1 VTWAF
6 TPAGTIQQT
15 GPASGYQVFDAT
27 NATLVATGVTAT
39 AAGTTTSVTLDNA
52 LTGGTNY
59 TLRVAPGTVQNPTG
73 NIPNQAQTKAFAEAT
88 TSAANS
94 TVTSSPGTVPAD
106 GATTSTITVTLKNG
120 TGTPVAGH
128 TVALSQNGS
137 AVISAPSGTSTAG
150 GVVTFTVSDTTAET
164 VTFTATDTTD
174 GVVIAQTAQV
184 IFTDVP
190 TITITGGP
198 ADNALV
204 NNTQPAYSGT
214 ADSTPPA
221 TVSVQRQICG
231 PAPTGCG
238 AFNATDVNLSAPGTS
253 STGWTWQNAAPL
265 PQGAYTFNFRAVDSN
280 GAISAL
286 ATRNLT
292 IDTTNPVVV
301 INSPTTATPATTW
314 NEGGEAHSVNVSVT
328 EANCWTPQMF
338 YKKNSDAAFTLLA
351 TYATQCGN
359 LTANFGVFTPTIP
372 DNTDQNVDLKF
383 VATDAAGNV
392 GSNTQSN
399 ALFPLRDTTA
409 PTVTSSS
416 GTGVLL
422 NLNMSES
429 SHINTVT
436 NIQVR
441 SADGTTV
448 LATGAASNN
457 DTTALLVVLNA
468 ALTPGG
474 QYSVWVVNS
483 TSTITD
489 NDLNH
494 NPITTSVP
502 AQISTFTA
510 T

>member
-1 VTWAF
+1 
-6 TPAGTIQQT
+6 
-15 GPASGYQVFDAT
+15 
-27 NATLVATGVTAT
+27 
-39 AAGTTTSVTLDNA
+39 
-52 LTGGTNY
+52 
-59 TLRVAPGTVQNPTG
+59 
-73 NIPNQAQTKAFAEAT
+73 
-88 TSAANS
+88 
-94 TVTSSPGTVPAD
+94 
-106 GATTSTITVTLKNG
+106 VTLKNG

-416 GTGVLL
+416 NTGPVILT
-422 NLNMSES
+422 LNMSEP
-429 SHINTVT
+429 SHINTVG

-441 SADGTTV
+441 SADGTTI
-448 LATGAASNN
+448 LATGTVDITGDGSTLNI
-457 DTTALLVVLNA
+457 LLSA

-474 QYSVWVVNS
+474 NYSVWVVNAGNS
-483 TSTITD
+483 IVD
-489 NDLNH
+489 KDLNA
-494 NPITTSVP
+494 NPIATSVP
-502 AQISTFTA
+502 VQISTFTA